1 MCLAIL
7 IWLQKQDEAM
17 ADAWNGLLAACLVW
31 PTKVY
36 AVNLVCAF
44 PALLAS
50 GEQES
55 AVSGLSLPAEIQ

>member
-1 MCLAIL
+1 
-7 IWLQKQDEAM
+7 M

-31 PTKVY
+31 PMKVY

-44 PALLAS
+44 PALLAP